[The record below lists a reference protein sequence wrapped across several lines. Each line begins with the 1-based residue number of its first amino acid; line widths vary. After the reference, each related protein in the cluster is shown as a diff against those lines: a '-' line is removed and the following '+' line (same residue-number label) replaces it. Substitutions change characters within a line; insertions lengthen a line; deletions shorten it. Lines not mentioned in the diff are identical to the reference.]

1 MAIDIQETF
10 QVRAPIDL
18 VWRFL
23 LDPQQVAPCM
33 PGAELDE
40 IVDAQTFHGNVKIKV
55 GAITTRYKGKVH
67 LTKVDEAARQIE
79 MSAEGRETGGGTAK
93 GTMHAEMRTLPEGLT
108 EVVAKASVDLT
119 GKIMQVGRGMI
130 QGVSHQLFLQFV
142 AAVQSHLEPIA
153 AAAAASAAA
162 APVAAATAPAAAA
175 SGNGAAEAPRVV
187 IPEVL
192 PPPLPRPQV
201 EAQAIRIVP
210 IVMNVLWT
218 AIARFFRRLLGRQ
231 PA

>member
-1 MAIDIQETF
+1 VAIEIQETF

-40 IVDAQTFHGNVKIKV
+40 IVDEHTFHGNVKIKV

-67 LTKVDEAARQIE
+67 LAVVDPEARRIE
-79 MSAEGRETGGGTAK
+79 MTAEGRETGGGTAK
-93 GTMHAEMRTLPEGLT
+93 GSMVAEMRTLADGGT
-108 EVVAKASVDLT
+108 EVVSKASVDLT

-142 AAVQSHLEPIA
+142 TAVQSHLEPLA
-153 AAAAASAAA
+153 VAAASASAA
-162 APVAAATAPAAAA
+162 SSGAAA
-175 SGNGAAEAPRVV
+175 SDAPRVV
-187 IPEVL
+187 TPEVV
-192 PPPLPRPQV
+192 PPLPRPQV
-201 EAQAIRIVP
+201 EAKAIRIVP
-210 IVMNVLWT
+210 LVLNVLWA
-218 AIARFFRRLLGRQ
+218 AIQRFFRRLLGRQ

>member
-10 QVRAPIDL
+10 SVKAPIDL

-40 IVDAQTFHGNVKIKV
+40 VIDDRTFHGNVKIKV

-67 LTKVDEAARQIE
+67 LTTVDEAGRRIE
-79 MSAEGRETGGGTAK
+79 MTAEGRETGGGTAK
-93 GTMHAEMRTLPEGLT
+93 GTMVAEMRTLPDGQT
-108 EVVAKASVDLT
+108 EVVSRANVDLT

-142 AAVQSHLEPIA
+142 SAVQSHLEPLA
-153 AAAAASAAA
+153 AAAAA
-162 APVAAATAPAAAA
+162 AAATSAATSA
-175 SGNGAAEAPRVV
+175 GAGAEGPRVV
-187 IPEVL
+187 TPEVL

-210 IVMNVLWT
+210 LVMSVLWA
-218 AIARFFRRLLGRQ
+218 AIARFFRRLLGRH

>member
-40 IVDAQTFHGNVKIKV
+40 IVDERTFHGNIKIKL

-67 LTKVDEAARQIE
+67 LTKVDEGARTLE

-93 GTMHAEMRTLPEGLT
+93 GSLASVMRTLPDGAT
-108 EVVAKASVDLT
+108 EVVATASVDLT

-130 QGVSHQLFLQFV
+130 QGVSHQLFLHFV
-142 AAVQSHLEPIA
+142 AAVQAHLEPLAATA
-153 AAAAASAAA
+153 AANAAEAGATGTATPAAA
-162 APVAAATAPAAAA
+162 APMPI
-175 SGNGAAEAPRVV
+175 PRAQ
-187 IPEVL
+187 P
-192 PPPLPRPQV
+192 
-201 EAQAIRIVP
+201 QAIRIVP
-210 IVMNVLWT
+210 LVWHVMWT
-218 AIARFFRRLLGRQ
+218 AIVRFFRRLFGRH
-231 PA
+231 AA

>member
-1 MAIDIQETF
+1 MAIEIKETF

-40 IVDAQTFHGNVKIKV
+40 VVDERTFHGTVKIKV

-67 LTKVDEAARQIE
+67 LTKVDEAARAIE
-79 MSAEGRETGGGTAK
+79 MVAEGRETGGGTAK
-93 GTMHAEMRTLPEGLT
+93 GTMVAEMRTLADGQT
-108 EVVAKASVDLT
+108 EVASTASVDLT

-142 AAVQSHLEPIA
+142 NAVQAHLEPLA
-153 AAAAASAAA
+153 AAAAAAI
-162 APVAAATAPAAAA
+162 P
-175 SGNGAAEAPRVV
+175 AAEASVASGEARVV
-187 IPEVL
+187 MPEVM

-210 IVMNVLWT
+210 IVMSVIWA